1 MPKKKSDK
9 GKAGP
14 EGAPSSFGP
23 RSMEKMMRDLGK
35 LLEQQE
41 FESIEEANA
50 FLEQFWGKP
59 IPEMTP
65 EEDPLSQAQELIYQA
80 YEASSRAQAVKLAR
94 QALEISPDCADAYVL
109 LAEAEAKTPEQA
121 KAYYKQGVKAGERAL
136 GPELFEEGEGHFWG
150 ILETRPYMRARLGLA
165 RMLWLLEENE
175 AAIEHFQEMLRL
187 NPGDNQGVRYLLA
200 DCLLET
206 DRDEDL
212 AALLEQYEDDAS
224 AGWLYTRALLLFR
237 QEGDSEEAKAA
248 LEEALEYNEYVPAYL
263 LGKKKMP
270 KQMPAYVGFGDENE
284 AIDYASTGIAHWRN
298 TYGALRWLRTH
309 APRRR

>member
-1 MPKKKSDK
+1 MSKKNKVKSDH
-9 GKAGP
+9 
-14 EGAPSSFGP
+14 ETSPSSFGP
-23 RSMEKMMRDLGK
+23 RSTEKMMRDLGK

-50 FLEQFWGKP
+50 FLEQFQGKP
-59 IPEMTP
+59 IPEMAP
-65 EEDPLSQAQELIYQA
+65 EEDPLSQAQELVYQA
-80 YEASSRAQAVKLAR
+80 YEAPSRAQAVKLAR
-94 QALEISPDCADAYVL
+94 QALEVSPDCADAYVL
-109 LAEAEAKTPEQA
+109 LAEADAKTLEQA
-121 KAYYKQGVKAGERAL
+121 RTYYRKGVEAGERAL

-165 RMLWLLEENE
+165 RMLWFLEEDE
-175 AAIEHFQEMLRL
+175 AAIDHFRDMLRL

-206 DRDEDL
+206 DRDEEL

-224 AGWLYTRALLLFR
+224 ASWLYNRALLRFR
-237 QEGDSEEAKAA
+237 QEGDSEEAEAA
-248 LEEALEYNEYVPAYL
+248 LEAALDHNEYVPAYL

-270 KQMPAYVGFGDENE
+270 KTMPAYVGFGDENE

-309 APRRR
+309 VARWQ